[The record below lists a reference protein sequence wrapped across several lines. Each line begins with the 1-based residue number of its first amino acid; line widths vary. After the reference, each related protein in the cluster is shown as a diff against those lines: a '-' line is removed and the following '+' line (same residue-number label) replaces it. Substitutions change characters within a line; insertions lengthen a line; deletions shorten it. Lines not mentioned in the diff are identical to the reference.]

1 MAESTNPNTI
11 NPIATGF
18 TRDDRSSDPF
28 VREAYFGSP
37 DTPGIISQA
46 ISAANKSYG
55 TPFQAQGVAGFSPFA
70 NRAMEGAYAGI
81 GGYKPYLGAYEDA
94 LRQGMDT
101 IGQRKG
107 LINEALGATRQ
118 SGEIQQPYF
127 AQAEKQLQ
135 DGMQNL
141 ASSYGRQGPSAR
153 DYQRASLQGFD
164 PRSASAYELPSQ
176 FMLPFV
182 SSARGQTAEGIN
194 ALMGGAVREQQMG
207 TRALGELQ
215 RGVGQDQAYRKR
227 GLRELT
233 GAGDEARMIAR
244 EIGRS
249 TFDPRD
255 TSRFYD
261 PFEDRVVQ
269 QTIDDAFK
277 QSDIQD
283 VAQRARDIQSG
294 GESAFGSRARLTA
307 DERRASLGRGLGEAL
322 AGIRSGGFQRAQ
334 DSALGEFGRQ
344 QSALERSGSQLA
356 GLGQTI
362 GSGFDRFGA
371 GQLGSSQLLAGQ
383 IRGLGSA
390 AADRAAQEQA
400 ARFGAASSEIGI
412 GSNLAGLSEQALQNA
427 ISESRFGRGAL
438 ERAGSFE
445 AGLGRDVQGARRGYS
460 SDLLGIG
467 GQRGNLARN
476 ISGDIRG
483 ISGDIGGI
491 GQDIAGYGRAYGDL
505 GQEYQRLGQGE
516 RSELMQYDQASRN
529 MKQAGIDAQYTADE
543 RNRFA
548 PTQAASY
555 VQGFLPQYTPGF
567 SNVQTTYGAPVDP
580 LSQGLGTF
588 MNTYANF
595 AGSQNPNTTQG
606 GGGNYTT

>member
-1 MAESTNPNTI
+1 MVESVDPVMNKI
-11 NPIATGF
+11 
-18 TRDDRSSDPF
+18 DRRETLSDPY

-46 ISAANKSYG
+46 ISAANRSYG
-55 TPFQAQGVAGFSPFA
+55 QPAIMRQTAGLSPLEIA
-70 NRAMEGAYAGI
+70 AMQGAYGGI
-81 GGYKPYLGAYEDA
+81 GSYQPYLDA
-94 LRQGMDT
+94 NLSGLQEGIGMS
-101 IGQRKG
+101 RR
-107 LINEALGATRQ
+107 A
-118 SGEIQQPYF
+118 GELAQPYF
-127 AQAEKQLQ
+127 AGEQDYLGAATDVARQAA
-135 DGMQNL
+135 GMQ
-141 ASSYGRQGPSAR
+141 
-153 DYQRASLQGFD
+153 FD
-164 PRSASAYELPSQ
+164 P
-176 FMLPFV
+176 
-182 SSARGQTAEGIN
+182 N
-194 ALMGGAVREQQMG
+194 
-207 TRALGELQ
+207 
-215 RGVGQDQAYRKR
+215 
-227 GLRELT
+227 LT
-233 GAGDEARMIAR
+233 KQ
-244 EIGRS
+244 
-249 TFDPRD
+249 
-255 TSRFYD
+255 FYD
-261 PFEDRVVQ
+261 PFENRVVQ
-269 QTIDDAFK
+269 QTIDDVFK
-277 QSDIQD
+277 QGDIQD

-483 ISGDIGGI
+483 ISGDIGGL
-491 GQDIAGYGRAYGDL
+491 GQDIRGYGRAYGDL

-516 RSELMQYDQASRN
+516 RSELMQYDQASRD

-555 VQGFLPQYTPGF
+555 VQGFLPQYQSGST
-567 SNVQTTYGAPVDP
+567 SVNKTYGMPQDP
-580 LSQGLGTF
+580 YASGIGTFLGAYGSMNNTNSANPNPYTAAYDAYSQG
-588 MNTYANF
+588 
-595 AGSQNPNTTQG
+595 QG
-606 GGGNYTT
+606 

>member
-1 MAESTNPNTI
+1 MAEVPASIDPVLSAI
-11 NPIATGF
+11 
-18 TRDDRSSDPF
+18 DRKEYISDPF

-37 DTPGIISQA
+37 DTPGLIAQA
-46 ISAANKSYG
+46 TNAANRAYG

-307 DERRASLGRGLGEAL
+307 DERRSALGRGLGEAL

-334 DSALGEFGRQ
+334 STALDEFGRQ
-344 QSALERSGSQLA
+344 VGARERLA
-356 GLGQTI
+356 G
-362 GSGFDRFGA
+362 
-371 GQLGSSQLLAGQ
+371 
-383 IRGLGSA
+383 
-390 AADRAAQEQA
+390 
-400 ARFGAASSEIGI
+400 
-412 GSNLAGLSEQALQNA
+412 NLAGYGTQ
-427 ISESRFGRGAL
+427 F
-438 ERAGSFE
+438 
-445 AGLGRDVQGARRGYS
+445 
-460 SDLLGIG
+460 
-467 GQRGNLARN
+467 
-476 ISGDIRG
+476 
-483 ISGDIGGI
+483 GDIGGRRAAVARNV
-491 GQDIAGYGRAYGDL
+491 GSDIAGYGGQIGNLGRTDYDLASSQRRELADL
-505 GQEYQRLGQGE
+505 GGTARGIKETGLG
-516 RSELMQYDQASRN
+516 RQYDQAVQTR
-529 MKQAGIDAQYTADE
+529 M
-543 RNRFA
+543 A
-548 PTQAASY
+548 PMQAASY

-567 SNVQTTYGAPVDP
+567 SNVQTTYGAPPDP
-580 LSQGLGTF
+580 LSGGLSTF
-588 MNTYANF
+588 LGTYANF
-595 AGSQNPNTTQG
+595 ANPKRNPTTDPTQDPVNSGNQGGPATQASNYGNPFGQYNPYG
-606 GGGNYTT
+606 GGGTYTT